1 MEKTKDKKRSEYGVV
16 LRAIVVDKLLV
27 EEGNGV
33 GLVVLLFVGCFAMHL
48 AQLACRHLRVGM
60 IRYQAR
66 IMQHAQSSTFYSSA
80 HTHVIGS

>member
-33 GLVVLLFVGCFAMHL
+33 GLLVLLFVGCFAMHL
-48 AQLACRHLRVGM
+48 AQLLCRHL
-60 IRYQAR
+60 
-66 IMQHAQSSTFYSSA
+66 
-80 HTHVIGS
+80 